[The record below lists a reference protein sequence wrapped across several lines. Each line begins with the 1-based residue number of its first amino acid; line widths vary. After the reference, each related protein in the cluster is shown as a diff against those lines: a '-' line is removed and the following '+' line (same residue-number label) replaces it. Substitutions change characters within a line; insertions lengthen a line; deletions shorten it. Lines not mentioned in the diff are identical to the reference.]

1 MAINEDIICKMLSSE
16 RTRQRAFELIV
27 KHYSEPL
34 YWKIRH
40 IVLSH
45 DDANDVLQNTF
56 MKAWR
61 NIETFQ
67 NKSKLLTWLCSIAIN
82 ESLDYIRKSKA
93 NINVG
98 IEDNA
103 SVSQSLMADEY
114 FDGDEVQALL
124 LEAVASLPDVQRTVF
139 TLRYFDDMKYS
150 EISQMLNT
158 SEGAL
163 KASYHIAVKK
173 ISSYFHS
180 RE

>member
-1 MAINEDIICKMLSSE
+1 MAINEDTICDMLSSE
-16 RTRQRAFELIV
+16 QTRRRAFEMIV
-27 KHYSEPL
+27 KLYSEPL

-40 IVLSH
+40 FVLCH

-61 NIETFQ
+61 SIDSFQ
-67 NKSKLLTWLCSIAIN
+67 RKSKLLTWLCSIAIN
-82 ESLDYIRKSKA
+82 ESLDYVKKSKA
-93 NINVG
+93 NMSVG
-98 IEDNA
+98 IADNA
-103 SVSQSLMADEY
+103 SVSQYLMADEY
-114 FDGDEVQALL
+114 FDGDEAQALL
-124 LEAVASLPDVQRTVF
+124 LEAVSTLPDVQRTVF

-173 ISSYFHS
+173 ISSYLHLQ
-180 RE
+180 E